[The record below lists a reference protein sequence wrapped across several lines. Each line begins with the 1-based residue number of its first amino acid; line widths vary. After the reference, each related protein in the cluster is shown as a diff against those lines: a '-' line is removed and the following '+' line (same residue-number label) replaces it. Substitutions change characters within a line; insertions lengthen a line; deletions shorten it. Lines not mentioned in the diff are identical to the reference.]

1 MTKSGEVKKRSRKT
15 EAVTMALCIPEKKPT
30 VECTLYFVGRRQRK
44 CSRMQ
49 VWATQFN
56 RENRKKKTKETVRA
70 QLISRY
76 FDNGPLEPRVVPNIT
91 FGNLA

>member
-1 MTKSGEVKKRSRKT
+1 MTKSDEVKKRSRKT
-15 EAVTMALCIPEKKPT
+15 EAVAMALCIPEKKPT

-56 RENRKKKTKETVRA
+56 RENRKKQNKTNQEQYKTK
-70 QLISRY
+70 
-76 FDNGPLEPRVVPNIT
+76 
-91 FGNLA
+91 